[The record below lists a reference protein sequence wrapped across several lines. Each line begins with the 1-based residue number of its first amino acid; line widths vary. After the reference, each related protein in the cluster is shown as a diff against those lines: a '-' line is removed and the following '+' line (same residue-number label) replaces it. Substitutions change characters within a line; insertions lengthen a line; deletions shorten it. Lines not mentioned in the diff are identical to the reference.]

1 MSSGRETV
9 PAFDTSALL
18 PLFNAQH
25 PHYGRAKAQ
34 FEAADMVVLHPSV
47 ITEFTT
53 VMRRLAKDKGLDGNE
68 KARQALMALLR
79 QPRVAIRA
87 DMDYE
92 AVVDR
97 YLCAP
102 GISFTDAVV
111 AASVAHFN
119 KSKPVT
125 FDKKLGKLRA
135 PTAKVRARRRKALES
150 SLADW

>member
-1 MSSGRETV
+1 M

-18 PLFNAQH
+18 PLFNPQH
-25 PHYGRAKAQ
+25 PHYGRARAR
-34 FEAADMVVLHPSV
+34 FEAAETVILHPSV

-68 KARQALMALLR
+68 KARQALVALLQ

-87 DMDYE
+87 EMDYD

-111 AASVAHFN
+111 GASVLHFD
-119 KSKPVT
+119 KSQPVT

-135 PTAKVRARRRKALES
+135 PTAKERARRRKALES
-150 SLADW
+150 SLADL

>member
-1 MSSGRETV
+1 
-9 PAFDTSALL
+9 
-18 PLFNAQH
+18 
-25 PHYGRAKAQ
+25 
-34 FEAADMVVLHPSV
+34 MVILHPSV

-53 VMRRLAKDKGLDGNE
+53 VMRRLAKEKGYDGNE

-92 AVVDR
+92 EVVDR

-111 AASVAHFN
+111 AASVAHFS
-119 KSKPVT
+119 KSEPVT

-135 PTAKVRARRRKALES
+135 PTARERARRRKALGS
-150 SLADW
+150 RVADW